1 MIRKAVMAD
10 AKSIQNL
17 VNSFASNGE
26 MLPVSINEIY
36 EKILEFVV
44 WEEDGKILG
53 CCAMHP
59 TWENLAEI
67 RSVAVSK
74 EAGRKGIGK
83 AIVETSIQKAVDI
96 GINEIFLLTYVPG
109 FFRKLGFEEIEK
121 ELLPKKIWS
130 DCLKCAKFPDCDE
143 IAMKKVL

>member
-10 AKSIQNL
+10 AKHIQSL
-17 VNSFASNGE
+17 INSFAKTGL

-44 WEEDGKILG
+44 WDEDGQILG

-67 RSVAVSK
+67 RSVAVDANAFK
-74 EAGRKGIGK
+74 KGI
-83 AIVETSIQKAVDI
+83 II
-96 GINEIFLLTYVPG
+96 P
-109 FFRKLGFEEIEK
+109 
-121 ELLPKKIWS
+121 
-130 DCLKCAKFPDCDE
+130 
-143 IAMKKVL
+143 